1 MVTAAR
7 KKGVKNWY
15 NILAPKIFNQAQVG
29 EAAAGS
35 NEELVGR
42 IIDTHFSELT
52 GDITKQFIKLKLKV
66 ENVQGENALTDIIE
80 YELSKQYLQRMIRRG
95 TSKMEEIIDLNLK
108 DKPVRIKIL
117 IITASKAQSSQR
129 SSLRNALRTEVVKTF
144 KSSDLNN
151 LIITLASGKLQR
163 EILKK
168 IKIVFPVRF
177 LEVRKIEILNPKQI
191 KKMVEPKI
199 VEVIKEPEEIDEGP
213 EEEIREIKKEVPEEL
228 AA

>member
-42 IIDTHFSELT
+42 IINTHFSELT

-95 TSKMEEIIDLNLK
+95 TSKMEEIIDLNIK
-108 DKPVRIKIL
+108 DKPVRIKI
-117 IITASKAQSSQR
+117 IMITASKAQSSQK
-129 SSLRNALRTEVVKTF
+129 SSLRNALRTEIVKTF

-151 LIITLASGKLQR
+151 LIITLAAGKLQR
-163 EILKK
+163 EILKT

-177 LEVRKIEILNPKQI
+177 LEVRKIEILNPKQV

-199 VEVIKEPEEIDEGP
+199 IEVIKEPEEI
-213 EEEIREIKKEVPEEL
+213 EEEPEAEIKEIKKIVPEEL